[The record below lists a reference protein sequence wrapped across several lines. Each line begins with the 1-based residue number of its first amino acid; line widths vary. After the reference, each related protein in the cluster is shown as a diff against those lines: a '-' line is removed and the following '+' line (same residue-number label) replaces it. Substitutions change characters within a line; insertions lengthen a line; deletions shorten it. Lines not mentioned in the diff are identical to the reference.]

1 MIASASN
8 QFQLADED
16 LLLVEEFERKLQII
30 RDRVNSVVH
39 LYHTA
44 CYLVGRPGTS
54 KTFSV
59 KKELQRLDLPWAYRN
74 ARMTP
79 MGMFDF
85 IAEHP
90 EHILVLDDIGTL
102 FKNEQALQIL
112 LAALDGD
119 PGKPR
124 LVAYKS
130 KDEDLKVWFS
140 GGIIAISNVPLRH
153 DPLARALGSR
163 VTSLEHEPTDD
174 EIAAYMRHLSF
185 RGYKGLDA
193 YECLEVAEFVIDDTR
208 ECDQRLDLRHLTKAW
223 DDFRQYKDGR
233 AETHWEDLVRTS
245 LQKLLTEV
253 TVPFSKKE
261 EIERQREWARELVA
275 NFPGDSKRQ
284 LAEWK
289 RLTGMGKSLF
299 YARIREARMSA

>member
-1 MIASASN
+1 MIATALSE
-8 QFQLADED
+8 FCLADDD
-16 LLLVEEFERKLQII
+16 LRLVRDFERKLQVV

-54 KTFSV
+54 KTFTV
-59 KKELQRLDLPWAYRN
+59 KKELQRLEARWEYRN

-79 MGMFDF
+79 MGLFDF
-85 IAEHP
+85 IDKCRDHV
-90 EHILVLDDIGTL
+90 LVLDDIGSL

-124 LVAYKS
+124 LVTYKS
-130 KDEDLKVWFS
+130 KDVELTTWFT

-174 EIAAYMRHLSF
+174 EIAAYMRHLALK
-185 RGYKGLDA
+185 GYKGLDA
-193 YECLEVAEFVIDDTR
+193 AECLEVAEFVIDETR

-223 DDFRQYKDGR
+223 DDYRQFKDGL
-233 AETHWEDLVRTS
+233 AQTPWEELVRTS
-245 LQKLLTEV
+245 LHQLLTEA
-253 TVPFSKKE
+253 TVPMSKQD
-261 EIERQREWARELVA
+261 EIEQQRQHARHLIDQ
-275 NFPGDSKRQ
+275 FPGDTKRQ

-289 RLTGMGKSLF
+289 HLTGMGKSLF
-299 YARIREARMSA
+299 YARCREARLSA

>member
-1 MIASASN
+1 MITSVANEYRLS
-8 QFQLADED
+8 DED
-16 LLLVEEFERKLQII
+16 SLFVEEFERKLQIV

-54 KTFSV
+54 KTYTV
-59 KKELQRLDLPWAYRN
+59 KKELERLDVPWAYRN

-119 PGKPR
+119 PGEPR
-124 LVAYKS
+124 LVSYKS
-130 KDEDLKVWFS
+130 KDEDLRVWFS
-140 GGIIAISNVPLRH
+140 GGIIAISNVALRH

-174 EIAAYMRHLSF
+174 EIAAFMRFLALK
-185 RGYKGLDA
+185 GYKGLGADD
-193 YECLEVAEFVIDDTR
+193 CLEVAEFVIDETR

-223 DDFRQYKDGR
+223 DDYRQYKDGR
-233 AETHWEDLVRTS
+233 AQTPWEELVRTS
-245 LQKLLTEV
+245 LHKLLLEQPV
-253 TVPFSKKE
+253 SKQE
-261 EIERQREWARELVA
+261 EIEIQRELVRELIA
-275 NFPGDSKRQ
+275 KYPDDTKRQ
-284 LAEWK
+284 LAESGL
-289 RLTGMGKSLF
+289 RKSTF
-299 YARIREARMSA
+299 YNRHREVRQSA

>member
-8 QFQLADED
+8 QFRLADED
-16 LLLVEEFERKLQII
+16 FRLVQEFERKLQII
-30 RDRVNSVVH
+30 RDRVKSVVH

-54 KTFSV
+54 KTFTV
-59 KKELQRLDLPWAYRN
+59 KKELRRLDVPWEYRN

-79 MGMFDF
+79 MGLFDF
-85 IAEHP
+85 IATHP

-112 LAALDGD
+112 MAALDGD
-119 PGKPR
+119 PGKAR
-124 LVAYKS
+124 LVTYKS
-130 KDEDLKVWFS
+130 KDEDLTVWFT
-140 GGIIAISNVPLRH
+140 GGIIAISNVPLRN
-153 DPLARALGSR
+153 DRLAGALGSR

-174 EIAAYMRHLSF
+174 EIAAYMRHLSG
-185 RGYKGLDA
+185 RGYKGLDT
-193 YECLEVAEFVIDDTR
+193 YECLEVAEFVIDETR

-223 DDFRQYKDGR
+223 DDFRQCKDGR
-233 AETHWEDLVRTS
+233 AETPWQELVRTS
-245 LQKLLTEV
+245 LHKLLTEA
-253 TVPFSKKE
+253 TISMSKQE
-261 EIERQREWARELVA
+261 EIEQQRVWARELMTQY
-275 NFPGDSKRQ
+275 PGDSKRQ

-299 YARIREARMSA
+299 YARIREARKSA

>member
-8 QFQLADED
+8 QFRLADED
-16 LLLVEEFERKLQII
+16 LRLVQEFERKLQII

-54 KTFSV
+54 KTFTV
-59 KKELQRLDLPWAYRN
+59 KKELQRLDVPWAYRN

-85 IAEHP
+85 IATIPSTSWCSTISAPYSRTSRPFRSSWRHSTA
-90 EHILVLDDIGTL
+90 ILA
-102 FKNEQALQIL
+102 K
-112 LAALDGD
+112 
-119 PGKPR
+119 PGSSPTSPR
-124 LVAYKS
+124 TKTCT
-130 KDEDLKVWFS
+130 VWFT
-140 GGIIAISNVPLRH
+140 GGIIAISNVPLRN
-153 DPLARALGSR
+153 DPLAGALGSR

-174 EIAAYMRHLSF
+174 EIAAYMRHLSG

-193 YECLEVAEFVIDDTR
+193 DECLEVAEFVIDETR

-223 DDFRQYKDGR
+223 DDFRQCKDGR
-233 AETHWEDLVRTS
+233 AETPWQELVRTS
-245 LQKLLTEV
+245 LHKLLTEA
-253 TVPFSKKE
+253 TISMSKQE
-261 EIERQREWARELVA
+261 EIEQQRVWARELMTKY
-275 NFPGDSKRQ
+275 PGDSKRQ

-299 YARIREARMSA
+299 YARIREARKSA

>member
-1 MIASASN
+1 MIASVSS
-8 QFQLADED
+8 QFRLIDED
-16 LLLVEEFERKLQII
+16 LRLVEEFERKLQII
-30 RDRVNSVVH
+30 RDRVMSVAY

-54 KTFSV
+54 KTFTV
-59 KKELQRLDLPWAYRN
+59 KRELQRLELPWAYRN

-119 PGKPR
+119 PGEPR
-124 LVAYKS
+124 LVSYKS
-130 KDEDLKVWFS
+130 KDEDLNVWFS
-140 GGIIAISNVPLRH
+140 GGIIAVSNVALRN

-163 VTSLEHEPTDD
+163 VTSLEHEPSDD
-174 EIAAYMRHLSF
+174 EVAAFMRHLSLKS
-185 RGYKGLDA
+185 YKDLSVD
-193 YECLEVAEFVIDDTR
+193 ECLEVAEFVIAETR

-223 DDFRQYKDGR
+223 DDLRQYKDGK
-233 AETHWEDLVRTS
+233 AETHWQELVQTSLHKLLADPASPLSKQEEIQEQRRLVR
-245 LQKLLTEV
+245 
-253 TVPFSKKE
+253 
-261 EIERQREWARELVA
+261 ELITQY
-275 NFPGDSKRQ
+275 PTDPKRQ
-284 LAEWK
+284 MAESG
-289 RLTGMGKSLF
+289 LGKSTF
-299 YARIREARMSA
+299 YARRREVLMSESA